1 MAKIIIF
8 FVVLW
13 VLFGIPLL
21 GAMMRKNTAATAA
34 VNGMHTAATF
44 ADGDEAR
51 PHQLAG
57 HLRRSTSPE
66 AQLDRDEARRDREE
80 ARRELEHAHRDREEA
95 RALLLGARSDHSK
108 HSKHSEHSEH
118 SVDSPDLSDATA
130 NGGRRRRPTTS
141 SPAVSIPSKPRI
153 WAGADAE
160 HLHGVLGRALNPD
173 GTVPSPQ
180 SHAPP
185 DWAPVPIK
193 AGGLSAAE
201 RREAHKG
208 YCFNSLVCGALPLD
222 RSAPDT
228 RPQGCP
234 RQYPEAAMRAT
245 GPASVVFVFYNEALC
260 ALLRS
265 VHSVLNRTPPHLL
278 KEIVLVDDWSNKTTH
293 PWLGDRLA
301 RHLRTLPK
309 VKLVRLPERGGLMT
323 ARTRGAEAASGK
335 VIVFLDSHIE
345 ATKGWIEPLLS
356 RIATHP
362 KTFVVPRIA
371 GIDAETF
378 RHDGGSSGGLSVLGF
393 HWRLGQTSGFRPEPS
408 GKAALEPQASP
419 IMAGGLLAARRD
431 WFFEL
436 GAYDPEM
443 RLYGGEEMEIAWRIW
458 QCGGRVEY
466 VPCSVVGHVFRS
478 SQ

>member
-1 MAKIIIF
+1 MAKIVIF

-21 GAMMRKNTAATAA
+21 GAMMRTSTAATAA
-34 VNGMHTAATF
+34 VNGMHTATF

-51 PHQLAG
+51 PHQLDG

-66 AQLDRDEARRDREE
+66 ALLDRDEARRDREE
-80 ARRELEHAHRDREEA
+80 ARRELEHARRDREEA
-95 RALLLGARSDHSK
+95 RALLLGAHSD
-108 HSKHSEHSEH
+108 HSEH
-118 SVDSPDLSDATA
+118 SVDSPP
-130 NGGRRRRPTTS
+130 RR
-141 SPAVSIPSKPRI
+141 
-153 WAGADAE
+153 WEGADAE
-160 HLHGVLGRALNPD
+160 HLHGILGLSLNPD
-173 GTVPSPQ
+173 GTVPSLQ

-185 DWAPVPIK
+185 DWAPVPVK

-278 KEIVLVDDWSNKTTH
+278 KEIILVDDWSNKTTH

-309 VKLVRLPERGGLMT
+309 VKLVRLPKRGGLMT

-408 GKAALEPQASP
+408 GKAALEPQPSP

>member
-1 MAKIIIF
+1 MSGAQRADGA
-8 FVVLW
+8 VPDGG
-13 VLFGIPLL
+13 GIRGEERRRLRLL
-21 GAMMRKNTAATAA
+21 GGSSGTGS
-34 VNGMHTAATF
+34 VG
-44 ADGDEAR
+44 
-51 PHQLAG
+51 
-57 HLRRSTSPE
+57 
-66 AQLDRDEARRDREE
+66 
-80 ARRELEHAHRDREEA
+80 
-95 RALLLGARSDHSK
+95 RASRAISVGGVGGSIGSSGGGGSD
-108 HSKHSEHSEH
+108 
-118 SVDSPDLSDATA
+118 P
-130 NGGRRRRPTTS
+130 GGRVRGTENAGVPGDDVLGLVPPRR
-141 SPAVSIPSKPRI
+141 
-153 WAGADAE
+153 WEGADAE
-160 HLHGVLGRALNPD
+160 HLHGILGLSLNPD
-173 GTVPSPQ
+173 GTVPSLQ

-185 DWAPVPIK
+185 DWAPVPVK

-309 VKLVRLPERGGLMT
+309 VKLVRLPKRGGLMT

-408 GKAALEPQASP
+408 GKAALEPQPSP